1 MNKQIRIAVA
11 AAAALCLVIAAAAA
25 GYYWLSSADEDAGA
39 LIGPAA
45 GYDYQNFTYDKGLD
59 ANGHWT
65 GVTALDYVTLP
76 GDFAAI
82 PLRKADVEPSE
93 ADIQSQ
99 WDSLLEANRVQ
110 QPVTGRAA
118 EDGDIANID
127 YAGRVDGVAFTGGTA
142 EGYDLTLGSGS
153 FVDDFEEQ
161 IVGHQIGETFDVTV
175 TFPDDY
181 GDSTDEAGNVVT
193 LSGKEAVFTVTLN
206 SLAVSVLP
214 EATDA
219 WVEQNFGESNDLHT
233 VAQVDQYF
241 YDSLYDQ
248 NLTNAVVDY
257 LTARSEVSS
266 VPPSLID
273 YQVCSQLSYYQSYAA
288 MFGYESLDEFLSG
301 FLGYDD
307 ADALLDATGQDILTS
322 CEQLLIFQA
331 VAESLS
337 LEPTDAD
344 LEVYAAYA
352 ESVGEGYVHL
362 LALQDRVL
370 ATLRDGAQV
379 S

>member
-1 MNKQIRIAVA
+1 M
-11 AAAALCLVIAAAAA
+11 
-25 GYYWLSSADEDAGA
+25 
-39 LIGPAA
+39 
-45 GYDYQNFTYDKGLD
+45 
-59 ANGHWT
+59 
-65 GVTALDYVTLP
+65 
-76 GDFAAI
+76 
-82 PLRKADVEPSE
+82 
-93 ADIQSQ
+93 
-99 WDSLLEANRVQ
+99 
-110 QPVTGRAA
+110 
-118 EDGDIANID
+118 
-127 YAGRVDGVAFTGGTA
+127 
-142 EGYDLTLGSGS
+142 
-153 FVDDFEEQ
+153 
-161 IVGHQIGETFDVTV
+161 
-175 TFPDDY
+175 
-181 GDSTDEAGNVVT
+181 
-193 LSGKEAVFTVTLN
+193 
-206 SLAVSVLP
+206 
-214 EATDA
+214 
-219 WVEQNFGESNDLHT
+219 
-233 VAQVDQYF
+233 DQYF

-307 ADALLDATGQDILTS
+307 ADALLKATGQDILTS

-337 LEPTDAD
+337 LAPTDAD

-352 ESVGEGYVHL
+352 ESMGEGYVHL